1 MYLTEVLQAD
11 IPFTLLPVFPWSYNI
26 AVSKWYRNTHT
37 HTHTHTLSEDK
48 FQGIHGH
55 MITGS
60 KGEQVSMILKLSVH
74 IAEFPSRKLI

>member
-1 MYLTEVLQAD
+1 MYLADVLQAD

-26 AVSKWYRNTHT
+26 AVSKWYRKHT
-37 HTHTHTLSEDK
+37 YTRTLSEGK

-55 MITGS
+55 IITGS